1 MTRTN
6 GNGDGATAVH
16 IALQGKG
23 GVGKSLVSN
32 SVGKEVGKLDSEITR
47 KNLSNHPTIKVT
59 VGFRFDMRAS
69 GGILLEAPYS
79 LVE

>member
-23 GVGKSLVSN
+23 GVGKSLVSS
-32 SVGKEVGKLDSEITR
+32 SVGLGLGELGSENTR
-47 KNLSNHPTIKVT
+47 KNLSTQPAIKVT
-59 VGFRFDMRAS
+59 VGFRFDMRMKRHPPRS
-69 GGILLEAPYS
+69 TLHPG
-79 LVE
+79 